1 MKLAFKHTIAATLMM
16 LSLAAPVAAGPLEDG
31 SAAYDRGDFATALR
45 LFHLLAD
52 QGNALAQ
59 FNLGFMYSNGRGV
72 TQNDA
77 EAVKWYRLAADQ
89 NDAIAQSNLGDM
101 YSYGRSVPKDYV
113 RAQMW
118 FILSAE
124 HGNQTAA
131 EKREINAQHMTPEQV
146 ADAQKLAREWK
157 PTKQPPR

>member
-89 NDAIAQSNLGDM
+89 NDAVAQSNLGDM

-157 PTKQPPR
+157 PTKPPR

>member
-31 SAAYDRGDFATALR
+31 STAYDRGDFATALR

-89 NDAIAQSNLGDM
+89 NDALAQSNLGDM
-101 YSYGRSVPKDYV
+101 YSYGRGVPKDYV
-113 RAQMW
+113 HAQMW

-124 HGNQTAA
+124 QGNQTAA
-131 EKREINAQHMTPEQV
+131 KKREINAQHMTPAQIAE
-146 ADAQKLAREWK
+146 AQKLAREWK
-157 PTKQPPR
+157 PIKQLPR

>member
-89 NDAIAQSNLGDM
+89 NDAVAQSNLGDM

>member
-1 MKLAFKHTIAATLMM
+1 MRKTLGTLLIGSMLTISGGAIR
-16 LSLAAPVAAGPLEDG
+16 AGPLEDG
-31 SAAYDRGDFATALR
+31 SAAYERGDFATALR
-45 LFHLLAD
+45 FFHLLAD

-89 NDAIAQSNLGDM
+89 NDSLAQSNLGDM
-101 YSYGRSVPKDYV
+101 YANGRGVPRDYV

-118 FILSAE
+118 FNLSAE
-124 HGNQTAA
+124 GGNQTAVMN
-131 EKREINAQHMTPEQV
+131 RDTNAQRMTPAQIAE
-146 ADAQKLAREWK
+146 AQKLAHEWRPK
-157 PTKQPPR
+157 RKR

>member
-89 NDAIAQSNLGDM
+89 NDAVAQSNLGDM

-157 PTKQPPR
+157 PTKQPTR

>member
-89 NDAIAQSNLGDM
+89 NDAVAQSNLGDM

-157 PTKQPPR
+157 PTKGPR